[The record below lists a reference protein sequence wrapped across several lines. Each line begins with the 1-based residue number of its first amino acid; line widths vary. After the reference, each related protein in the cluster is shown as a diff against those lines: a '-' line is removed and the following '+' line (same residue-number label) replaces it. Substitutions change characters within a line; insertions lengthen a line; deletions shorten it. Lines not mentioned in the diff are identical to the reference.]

1 MTFIIRLSCCRMV
14 CVILTTYLIELST
27 EYSPRI
33 PDPHIP
39 VVACGI
45 VQQMINELASYYTSR
60 SDCSQDFL
68 QNNEKKHQSL
78 LKTSCRTSSTAV
90 KIDSVASAQ
99 KKVIMVD
106 QDAPLDLSLRKIKEE
121 DFEQG
126 AV

>member
-1 MTFIIRLSCCRMV
+1 MV
-14 CVILTTYLIELST
+14 CFILTTCLIELST
-27 EYSPRI
+27 EYTPKI

-60 SDCSQDFL
+60 KNSSQDAL
-68 QNNEKKHQSL
+68 QNNGKKDQSL
-78 LKTSCRTSSTAV
+78 VKPSCVTSSPAV

-99 KKVIMVD
+99 KKFIMVD
-106 QDAPLDLSLRKIKEE
+106 QDAPLDLSLRKVKVE

-126 AV
+126 IV